1 MLTQTTYKETDP
13 TVAGI
18 PTAARRSHLHRLA
31 LAFALAV
38 AVMAASLSPASP
50 AAAQDAAF
58 GVESFSTSVLAEDG
72 TDLTTAGGH
81 PFSAGA
87 DIQLVTKPEENSSD
101 PDFRAPIEQP
111 RDVRTKL
118 PPGFVGNP
126 LTTSRC
132 PLSDVETVPGYK
144 SKCPRSTAVG
154 FVYVDG
160 LVSLRDPVFNVVP
173 EDGYPAQFAFSNQ
186 NLTFVLNP
194 TVRSDGDFGIDVTSV
209 NSPVDSVRRIRLTLC
224 SWGMVETTTPLG
236 SYPQTF
242 GCRKQADA
250 PAGARP
256 FLTNPATECTDV
268 APVTTLDVNSW
279 ANPARHVQSTFAS
292 PLITSCETLTFEP
305 SVDVKPTTTAPDAPS
320 GLSVDLKFPQEDNAH
335 GQAPPAL
342 KKAVVTLPDGMTIN
356 PTAAGGLTA
365 CTDAG
370 LRLKSKEPVSCPES
384 SKVGTVTAKSP
395 LMEETLTGGVY
406 IRSQNSDDPESGEM
420 FRLGLVLE
428 NEKRGISVRL
438 PGSIV
443 ADRNT
448 GRLVTT
454 FDNNPELPVSDI
466 NLKFKDGP
474 RAPLATPSTCGQKT
488 SDITLTSWGK
498 QTVTRQ
504 SSFTVDCTAGLGGFA
519 PAFSA
524 GTIDPTGGA
533 FSPFTLNI
541 TKADRDT
548 ALNGVSLKMPTGLLA
563 KIKDNLNTQV
573 GTVRTFAGPGSQPF
587 MLPGTVTLEG
597 AYGDAPYSLRVVVP
611 AKAGPFDLGEV
622 VVRQK
627 VYVDPVTAQVSVVS
641 DPLPTVVKGVP
652 VRLQRLDV
660 LVDKPGFMVNPTSC
674 APKTVDGVLGSA
686 AGQSAAVSVRFQAG
700 GCADLKFDPQLAM
713 RVGAKRSGTFVAARS
728 PAEMRDGGHPALS
741 ARVAMG
747 AARANNRR
755 ATVTLPKSMAL
766 DPDNAN
772 GLCEPVDAARD
783 TCPAASIVGNVTA
796 VTPLIGGT
804 VDGPVYFVRGERT
817 DPKSGRIIKTL
828 PKLFVPLRS
837 SENPKLKIELRASS
851 DVDGDDRLV
860 TTFDNLPDVA
870 ISTFDLNING
880 GKNGILVVSNTDV
893 CSATQYADSAFVG
906 QSDKRY
912 DGKIGLDTAC
922 PLGVVKSS
930 RSGSSLKLTLG
941 GLAPGKVTVSGK
953 GLPKKSK
960 TIRAVEPKV
969 VDQSKS
975 GTAVT
980 VSATT
985 HTTVKLPLSKAARRS
1000 LARGRN
1006 VKVKVTVAFK
1016 AQGAKKTTKTTKTV
1030 TIHGAK
1036 KKSTKK

>member
-1 MLTQTTYKETDP
+1 MSLAKVKGKGMTMKVTTTL
-13 TVAGI
+13 
-18 PTAARRSHLHRLA
+18 RA
-31 LAFALAV
+31 LAMLVAASVCGALLAV
-38 AVMAASLSPASP
+38 PAQAAPPPGSK
-50 AAAQDAAF
+50 F
-58 GVESFSTSVLAEDG
+58 EITSFITEVKNA
-72 TDLTTAGGH
+72 
-81 PFSAGA
+81 AGA
-87 DIQLVTKPEENSSD
+87 DETQAAAHPVSARAEFKLSTYEGSTTRGTPPGHLPVED
-101 PDFRAPIEQP
+101 PKTVI
-111 RDVRTKL
+111 TKL
-118 PPGFVGNP
+118 PAGFSGNP
-126 LTTSRC
+126 MAVGRC
-132 PLSDVETVPGYK
+132 PLIFVPRGSFQPMQCPDETM
-144 SKCPRSTAVG
+144 VG
-154 FVYVDG
+154 FVYLDG
-160 LVSLRDPVFNVVP
+160 AIRLSSPIVNVVP
-173 EDGYPAQFAFSNQ
+173 EKGYPAEFAFSEAG
-186 NLTFVLNP
+186 LTYTLYP
-194 TVRSDGDFGIDVTSV
+194 ELRSDGDYGLNMVVPAANNDAITRVDVTFCSYGV
-209 NSPVDSVRRIRLTLC
+209 EANFVIMSGDSTFRCRLP
-224 SWGMVETTTPLG
+224 GEPKAMA
-236 SYPQTF
+236 
-242 GCRKQADA
+242 K
-250 PAGARP
+250 P
-256 FLTNPATECTDV
+256 FLTNPASLCPSV
-268 APVTTLDVNSW
+268 APVTDLLIDSW
-279 ANPARHVQSTFAS
+279 QSPGEFATAQAVS
-292 PLITSCETLTFEP
+292 PLITGCDRLTFDP
-305 SVDVKPTTTAPDAPS
+305 AVAVKPTTSAPDAPA
-320 GLSVDLKFPQEDNAH
+320 GLDVDMTFPTADNVE
-335 GQAPPAL
+335 GLAPPAL

-356 PTAAGGLTA
+356 PSAANGLQA
-365 CTDAG
+365 CADAE
-370 LRLKSKEPVSCPES
+370 LKLKSKVPVTCPEA

-395 LMEETLTGGVY
+395 LMEEELTGGVY
-406 IRSQNSDDPESGEM
+406 IRSQNSGDPESGEM
-420 FRLGLVLE
+420 FRLALVLE
-428 NEKRGISVRL
+428 NEERGISVRL

-443 ADRNT
+443 ADKNT

-466 NLKFKDGP
+466 NVTFKDGP
-474 RAPLATPSTCGQKT
+474 RAPLATPPTCGTKT
-488 SDITLTSWGK
+488 VNVQLTSWGG
-498 QTVTRQ
+498 QTVDRT
-504 SSFTVDCTAGLGGFA
+504 SDFTVDCTAGLGGFA

-524 GTIDPTGGA
+524 GTNDPTGGA

-541 TKADRDT
+541 TKPDRDT
-548 ALNGVSLKMPTGLLA
+548 ALDNVSLKMPTGLLA

-573 GTVRTFAGPGSQPF
+573 GTVRTYAGPGSQPF

-597 AYGDAPYSLRVVVP
+597 PYGDAPYSLRVVVP

-652 VRLQRLDV
+652 VRLQRLEV

-713 RVGAKRSGTFVAARS
+713 RVGVKRSGGTFVAAKT

-747 AARANNRR
+747 PGRANNRR

-804 VDGPVYFVRGERT
+804 ADGPVYFVRGERT

-930 RSGSSLKLTLG
+930 HSAGALKLTLG

-953 GLPKKSK
+953 GVTKKSK
-960 TIRAVEPKV
+960 SIRAIGPKT
-969 VDQSKS
+969 VDQSRS
-975 GTAVT
+975 GTEVT

-985 HTTVKLPLSKAARRS
+985 HTSVALPLSKANRRA
-1000 LARGRN
+1000 LARGRD

-1016 AQGAKKTTKTTKTV
+1016 AQGATKTTKTTKTV

-1036 KKSTKK
+1036 KKSKK